1 MLAKSLQPLDQSV
14 TQYKRLIHFWE
25 LHLTA
30 ADPDLRQ
37 LTDIHKT
44 LCRLELDLQPEFMDE
59 CLNNLRLRIRQAGQ
73 LSLELP
79 LPLWAGNAL
88 SELEAAAA
96 EAKA

>member
-14 TQYKRLIHFWE
+14 TLYKRLIHFWE

-37 LTDIHKT
+37 LADIHKT
-44 LCRLELDLQPEFMDE
+44 LCRLEFDLQPEFMDE
-59 CLNNLRLRIRQAGQ
+59 CLNNLCLRLRQAGQ
-73 LSLELP
+73 LPLELP

-88 SELEAAAA
+88 ADFETIA
-96 EAKA
+96 ENKQ